1 LLHNLVNDLKL
12 NQTVSYIILFL
23 DLIYFFFKIDPNCT
37 MNTPTPNFIKKLS
50 WSSIYPLILRAV
62 IIKGKKGPK
71 GVGFLMQIWNGWECD
86 QICLP
91 WHARDRLINHLPLMW
106 FFVHRIQ
113 IIWLWPKSHIIFCL
127 FNPNIFIFFL
137 PNSCHSFCESLQQ
150 QKKYYYVT
158 MNSLFQI
165 IKR

>member
-12 NQTVSYIILFL
+12 NQTVLYIILFL

-91 WHARDRLINHLPLMW
+91 WHARDRLY
-106 FFVHRIQ
+106 
-113 IIWLWPKSHIIFCL
+113 KSLATNGIFCSQ
-127 FNPNIFIFFL
+127 NPNNLIVTQKPYHLLSLQSQYFFL
-137 PNSCHSFCESLQQ
+137 FSPQFMSLILWIFT
-150 QKKYYYVT
+150 KKKKNTT
-158 MNSLFQI
+158 M
-165 IKR
+165 

>member
-1 LLHNLVNDLKL
+1 M
-12 NQTVSYIILFL
+12 I
-23 DLIYFFFKIDPNCT
+23 
-37 MNTPTPNFIKKLS
+37 
-50 WSSIYPLILRAV
+50 

-91 WHARDRLINHLPLMW
+91 WHGRDRLINHLPLMW

-158 MNSLFQI
+158 MNSLFQNHKKI
-165 IKR
+165 IPLECNTWITLICWVEYSLCLIILIMVYL